1 MLANW
6 PIRFKLIGAFAI
18 VLLLM
23 LVMAIISYYG
33 QQRIAADNRAA
44 LEYMEQSTE
53 LVEREVD
60 HLAWMNEL
68 ANSFLDERVFDG
80 MLDYEQC
87 SFGEWYYD
95 FRDTEY
101 YEQASSEFR
110 AAFDSLEQ
118 PHIDLHHAGAEVIEL
133 QEQGE
138 FSAAEEIY
146 HNDAQDARLEFQ
158 QNLAEFRSILER
170 QRDQRIDAAAVA
182 EQSAGMLNIVGFVL
196 SLFAALGLA
205 IAVSRHITNRLAAA
219 VQGMKEIAAGDGD
232 LTQRLN
238 AQGKDEIAQLTT
250 AYNNFV
256 DKIQGMVKVSLES
269 ISEIASATQQMRDSA
284 ENDRGNVAEQQ
295 SRSSEVATAMN
306 EMSASIQE
314 ITRNTQETAD
324 AARST
329 SDQARQGQR
338 GVSATIDA
346 IHSLSD
352 NVNQSTASIHALEE
366 QSGKIGQVL
375 EVIRGIAD
383 QTNLLALNAAIEAAR
398 AGESGRGFTVVAEE
412 VRKLAQKTQDSIGD
426 IQEMVEGI
434 QEGTRK
440 AVESMESNR
449 DKADNTVSEAT
460 NAGSTLDEITQMVA
474 KIEDMTNQV
483 ASAVEQQSQVAEE
496 VNQNITYISDSA
508 TNTNQ
513 SVSETAEIAD
523 RLSQL
528 AGELQK
534 HVGQFRV

>member
-352 NVNQSTASIHALEE
+352 NVNQSSASIHALEE

-434 QEGTRK
+434 QEGTRQ

-460 NAGSTLDEITQMVA
+460 NAGATLDEITQMVA